1 MQATPSRAALPRRS
15 WLERLG
21 MISLK
26 RDELVRRHGRS
37 NSRFLS
43 FMGARVHYLDEGAS
57 AAGGAP
63 IVLLHGFG
71 ASLDTWDG
79 VAADLAREHRVIRV
93 DLPPFGI
100 TGPLRSAS
108 GEIATMDLP
117 AYRAFIDAFVAA
129 LGIEERATFVG
140 NSLGG
145 LIAWDYAL
153 RHPKGVD
160 KLVLV
165 DAAGFRMR
173 VPKHIALFTHP
184 LVRLTVSH
192 CMPDAFVT
200 DAIRSVY
207 GDPAQPDAATL
218 RRYADFFHGEGTRE
232 AVVKMVPTLDFA
244 ALDVEALARLHVP
257 TLVLWGGKDRWIP
270 LAHAN
275 EFVRRIRGARSV
287 VYPELGHIPM
297 EEAPARVLA
306 DLHAFFERTT
316 GAALGVAG

>member
-1 MQATPSRAALPRRS
+1 MQATPSSAALPRRS

-21 MISLK
+21 VISLG
-26 RDELVRRHGRS
+26 RDELVRRYGRPH
-37 NSRFLS
+37 SRWLS
-43 FMGARVHYLDEGAS
+43 LMGTRVHYLDEGPS
-57 AAGGAP
+57 DDAGSP

-71 ASLDTWDG
+71 SSLDTWDG
-79 VAADLAREHRVIRV
+79 VAATLARERRVIRV

-100 TGPLRSAS
+100 TGPLRKES

-117 AYRAFIDAFVAA
+117 TYRAFIDAFVAA
-129 LGIEERATFVG
+129 LEIERATFIG

-153 RHPKGVD
+153 RHPASVD
-160 KLVLV
+160 QLVLV
-165 DAAGFRMR
+165 DAAGFRMKLPR
-173 VPKHIALFTHP
+173 HIALFTQP

-207 GDPAQPDAATL
+207 GDPRRPDAATL

-244 ALDVEALARLHVP
+244 ALDVEALSRLAVP

-275 EFVRRIRGARSV
+275 EFARRIRGAHLV
-287 VYPELGHIPM
+287 IYPELGHIPM
-297 EEAPARVLA
+297 EEAPDRVLA

-316 GAALGVAG
+316 GAALRVAG

>member
-21 MISLK
+21 VISLG
-26 RDELVRRHGRS
+26 RDELVRRYGRPH
-37 NSRFLS
+37 SRFLS
-43 FMGARVHYLDEGAS
+43 LMGARVHYLDEGIGTAE
-57 AAGGAP
+57 GPP

-79 VAADLAREHRVIRV
+79 VAAGLAREHRVIRV

-100 TGPLRSAS
+100 TGPLRAAS
-108 GEIATMDLP
+108 GDIATMDLP
-117 AYRAFIDAFVAA
+117 SYRAFIDAFVAA
-129 LGIEERATFVG
+129 LGIDRAIFIG

-153 RHPKGVD
+153 RHRAGVD
-160 KLVLV
+160 RLVLV

-173 VPKHIALFTHP
+173 LPRHIALFTQP
-184 LVRLTVSH
+184 LVRATVAH
-192 CMPDAFVT
+192 CMPDAFIV

-207 GDPAQPDAATL
+207 GNPRLPDTATL

-244 ALDVEALARLHVP
+244 KLDVESLARLDVP

-275 EFVRRIRGARSV
+275 EFVRRIRGAHSV

-297 EEAPARVLA
+297 EEAPERVLA
-306 DLHAFFERTT
+306 DLQAFLERTS
-316 GAALGVAG
+316 GAALRVAG